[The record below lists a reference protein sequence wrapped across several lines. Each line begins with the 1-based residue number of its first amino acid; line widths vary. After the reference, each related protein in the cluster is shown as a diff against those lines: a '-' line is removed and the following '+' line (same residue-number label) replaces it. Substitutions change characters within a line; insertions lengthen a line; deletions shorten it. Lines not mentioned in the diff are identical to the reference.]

1 MLMMMEI
8 MQTILMTIVD
18 PTDNVDD
25 DNTDTV
31 DGNNTYYVDDYI
43 LLT

>member
-1 MLMMMEI
+1 MMMMMKI

-18 PTDNVDD
+18 HTDNIDD